1 VSRDSPSA
9 LGGEVVPGWRA
20 VRELLVARRRR
31 VKKLLVDRDRE
42 HPDQEVLDLAA
53 DASVRRE
60 FVEHARIAR
69 EARIE
74 THQGV
79 VALAAPVPTVAL
91 DALTSRDRSV
101 VPFLVAVDGVTDPQ
115 NLGAILRTA
124 EVAGATGAVLPRHRS
139 ALLSPAAVKAAA
151 GAVEHLP
158 IALVGGIA
166 GALEQLGRAEVW
178 SVGLD
183 ADGATPVRALELADA
198 PIVLVLGAEGR
209 GLSRLVRERCDVL
222 ASIPVHGALESLN
235 VAAAAAVACFE
246 VAARRHL

>member
-1 VSRDSPSA
+1 
-9 LGGEVVPGWRA
+9 VPGWRA
-20 VRELLVARRRR
+20 VRELLVARRRK
-31 VKKLLVDRDRE
+31 VKKLLVDRDRRA
-42 HPDQEVLDLAA
+42 PDDEVLDLAA
-53 DASVRRE
+53 AAGVRRE
-60 FVEHARIAR
+60 FVEEARIAR
-69 EARIE
+69 EAGIE

-79 VALAAPVPTVAL
+79 VALASPVPAVAL
-91 DALTSRDRSV
+91 DALASD
-101 VPFLVAVDGVTDPQ
+101 PAAFLVAVDGVTDPQ

-139 ALLSPAAVKAAA
+139 SLLGPAAVKAAA

-158 IALVGGIA
+158 LALVGGIA
-166 GALEQLGRAEVW
+166 GALEQLARAQVW

-183 ADGATPVRALELADA
+183 ADGPTPVRGLALADA
-198 PIVLVLGAEGR
+198 PLVLVLGAEGR

-222 ASIPVHGALESLN
+222 ASIPVHGQLASLN

>member
-1 VSRDSPSA
+1 
-9 LGGEVVPGWRA
+9 
-20 VRELLVARRRR
+20 VRELLLARRRR
-31 VKKLLVDRDRE
+31 VKKLLIDRDRGA
-42 HPDQEVLDLAA
+42 PDQDVLDLAA
-53 DASVRRE
+53 EAGVRRE
-60 FVEHARIAR
+60 FVEEARIAR

-91 DALTSRDRSV
+91 DELASGRDA
-101 VPFLVAVDGVTDPQ
+101 FLVAVDGVTDPQ

-124 EVAGATGAVLPRHRS
+124 EVAGATGAIVPRHRS
-139 ALLSPAAVKAAA
+139 ALLGPAAVKAAA

-166 GALEQLGRAEVW
+166 GALEQLARSQVW

-183 ADGATPVRALELADA
+183 AAGSTPVRALELADS
-198 PIVLVLGAEGR
+198 PLVLVLGAEGR

-222 ASIPVHGALESLN
+222 ASIPVHGRLASLN

>member
-1 VSRDSPSA
+1 VTRESRGG

-20 VRELLVARRRR
+20 VRELLVARRRK

-42 HPDQEVLDLAA
+42 PPDEDVLDLAA
-53 DASVRRE
+53 DAGVRRE
-60 FVEHARIAR
+60 FVEDARIAR
-69 EARIE
+69 ESRIE

-79 VALAAPVPTVAL
+79 VALAAPVPAAPL
-91 DALTSRDRSV
+91 DELTTRSQ
-101 VPFLVAVDGVTDPQ
+101 PFLVAVDGVTDPQ

-158 IALVGGIA
+158 MALVGGIA
-166 GALEQLGRAEVW
+166 GALEQLARAQVW

-183 ADGATPVRALELADA
+183 AEGATPVRALELADA

-222 ASIPVHGALESLN
+222 ASIPVHGKLDSLN